1 MTEFVLVGLCSLL
14 RVTDWLVGLL
24 ADWLIDRLFH
34 LGNWLSSRSIFHK
47 CVLGEGIV
55 CLSVC
60 VRARAYTS
68 VCQHLSVYV
77 YARAPVCVCT
87 RARARVCVCVSVCVC
102 VCVYARTQV

>member
-47 CVLGEGIV
+47 ENDDDDMMTQ
-55 CLSVC
+55 SVC
-60 VRARAYTS
+60 VTLTVVLIIMRHRFG
-68 VCQHLSVYV
+68 VKFHLQNEE
-77 YARAPVCVCT
+77 CT
-87 RARARVCVCVSVCVC
+87 EVHSYYDAGERKP
-102 VCVYARTQV
+102 